1 MRYLNPELSMLRLWL
16 LSLCILILT
25 FGSCKESGEEEG
37 SMKKERTEED
47 IFQKQREAMV
57 VSQIESRGVKDSLV
71 LKAMRKVP
79 RQLFVFEN
87 LRDVAYADGPL
98 PIGEGQTISQPYI
111 VALMT
116 ELLGLKGGEK
126 VLEIGTG
133 SGYQAAILAEI
144 ASEVY
149 TIEIIKNLADRAE
162 STLKSMG
169 YENITVRCGD
179 GYQGWEEYA
188 PFDGIMVTAA
198 PDHIP
203 QPLVDQLKMGA
214 RLVIPVGDMFQELIV
229 VTRTEKGIVKQ
240 GVIPVRFVP
249 MTGEAERK

>member
-1 MRYLNPELSMLRLWL
+1 MREKS
-16 LSLCILILT
+16 
-25 FGSCKESGEEEG
+25 EEE
-37 SMKKERTEED
+37 
-47 IFQKQREAMV
+47 IFKKQREEMV
-57 VSQIESRGVKDSLV
+57 ITQIESRGVKDSLV
-71 LKAMRKVP
+71 LQAMRKVP
-79 RQLFVFEN
+79 RHLFVFESLWN
-87 LRDVAYADGPL
+87 VAYTDGPL

-116 ELLGLKGGEK
+116 ELLELKGGEK

-133 SGYQAAILAEI
+133 SGYQAAVLAKI

-149 TIEIIKNLADRAE
+149 TIEIIRALADRAE
-162 STLKSMG
+162 STLNSMG
-169 YENITVRCGD
+169 YKNITVRCGD
-179 GYQGWEEYA
+179 GYQGWEEHA
-188 PFDGIMVTAA
+188 PFDGVIVTAA

-214 RLVIPVGDMFQELIV
+214 RLVIPVGDLFQELLV
-229 VTRTEKGIVKQ
+229 VTKTEKGIKKQ